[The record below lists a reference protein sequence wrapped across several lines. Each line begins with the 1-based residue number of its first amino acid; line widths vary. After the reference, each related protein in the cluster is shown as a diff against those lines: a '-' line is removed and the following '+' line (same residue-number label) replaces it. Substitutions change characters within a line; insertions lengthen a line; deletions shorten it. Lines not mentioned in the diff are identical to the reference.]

1 MRSCVSGGGGGAAVD
16 KQRAERVVADGGAAR
31 RLGLDG
37 HSPRHH
43 DQRLRIREAMPSLL
57 LQ

>member
-1 MRSCVSGGGGGAAVD
+1 MGGGGGAAVD
-16 KQRAERVVADGGAAR
+16 KLRAERVGADGGAAR